1 MLNEK
6 WGWFDAIASIFC
18 FVGVLFVAKPKF
30 LFGGESVRMI
40 LVIDHR
46 AFKLDICICRV
57 LCCCSSLYCCTEG
70 WTVCICICSYQLYSH
85 IYHAHCSLPELLHD
99 SYLPMAQKT
108 IACTGL
114 VMACINRF
122 PGCWSTG
129 RDRV

>member
-46 AFKLDICICRV
+46 AFKLDIC
-57 LCCCSSLYCCTEG
+57 
-70 WTVCICICSYQLYSH
+70 
-85 IYHAHCSLPELLHD
+85 
-99 SYLPMAQKT
+99 
-108 IACTGL
+108 
-114 VMACINRF
+114 
-122 PGCWSTG
+122 
-129 RDRV
+129 

>member
-1 MLNEK
+1 MIAFAGSCAAALAYIAVRKVGPSVSAFVLINYILIFTML
-6 WGWFDAIASIFC
+6 IAC
-18 FVGVLFVAKPKF
+18 
-30 LFGGESVRMI
+30 
-40 LVIDHR
+40 
-46 AFKLDICICRV
+46 
-57 LCCCSSLYCCTEG
+57 
-70 WTVCICICSYQLYSH
+70 
-85 IYHAHCSLPELLHD
+85 LPELLHD